1 MGKTNQDPVGV
12 LKGQMGQM
20 GRGSIFCKR
29 LSYFFFFLLPTSLF
43 PSFLSS
49 IFFLPSIKKIINI
62 IVISKFKYLTI
73 NATIERVG
81 YTRVGLPRWADLM
94 PGKSLLASHEN

>member
-29 LSYFFFFLLPTSLF
+29 LSYFFSSFFLPPFFLLF
-43 PSFLSS
+43 FLQF
-49 IFFLPSIKKIINI
+49 FFLPSIKKIINI

-81 YTRVGLPRWADLM
+81 YTRVGLPRWTDLM
-94 PGKSLLASHEN
+94 PGKSMLAFHEN